1 MMRDHYPKLAASAG
15 DARLEAEVE
24 DFLGRVFEFSELLV
38 DKLGVTDVGA
48 SFPHTVTLHTS
59 CHSLRSLHLTDQPA
73 RLLAAVRGLHFVA
86 LPHNDECC
94 GFGGTFAVKNAD
106 VSTAMGND
114 KVANIAATNADVCVA
129 GDNSCLMQIDGLLR
143 RRGAPVRCMH
153 LAEILASVDFRQPS
167 PSTGSER
174 SPADDSRRRCGA
186 RPGFPDRG
194 EGARSPTRSCGA
206 TSATPPTSSAASARW
221 SSAKYPTGSSCAK
234 PDGRSRPTSSAIST
248 PTCSSSKRTARAPAG
263 TCTGPPTRTKPTASS
278 ST

>member
-1 MMRDHYPKLAASAG
+1 MLISLFITCYNDTLFPETGKAVVTVLERLGHQVEFREAQTCCGQMHFNTGYPADALTLMRRMLEVFRGSGLICVPSASCVAMMRDHYPKLAASAG

-143 RRGAPVRCMH
+143 RRDAPVRCMH
-153 LAEILASVDFRQPS
+153 LAEILASEDVDL
-167 PSTGSER
+167 
-174 SPADDSRRRCGA
+174 PA
-186 RPGFPDRG
+186 
-194 EGARSPTRSCGA
+194 
-206 TSATPPTSSAASARW
+206 
-221 SSAKYPTGSSCAK
+221 
-234 PDGRSRPTSSAIST
+234 
-248 PTCSSSKRTARAPAG
+248 
-263 TCTGPPTRTKPTASS
+263 
-278 ST
+278 